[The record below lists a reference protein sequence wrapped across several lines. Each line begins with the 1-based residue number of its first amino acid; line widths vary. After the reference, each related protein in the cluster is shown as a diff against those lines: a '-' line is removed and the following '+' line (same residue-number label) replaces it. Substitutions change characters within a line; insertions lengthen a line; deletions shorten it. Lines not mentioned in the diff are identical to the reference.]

1 MSWSSAGWSQ
11 SAVIATYM
19 QCSSWRDQ
27 VFFFFWQSSIKII
40 HSLPKHLWAFSFSK
54 LIENK
59 TLALWIHDVGGP
71 VSQTCWQYTSGAK
84 AIIGRP
90 KKKKKPAHRVG
101 KTWSCRSCILAL
113 WLKFSLIPKCGV
125 RFQVVTRLQLFQI
138 SLPCLC
144 NTVRS
149 WPVVTIVSMAV
160 FSWKKKKKIRQ
171 TLSETV
177 SKTQSSLNGF
187 NK

>member
-1 MSWSSAGWSQ
+1 MIKCGLVSKCGYSNIYAMFLMAWSS
-11 SAVIATYM
+11 
-19 QCSSWRDQ
+19 
-27 VFFFFWQSSIKII
+27 FFFFFGQSSIKII

-71 VSQTCWQYTSGAK
+71 VSQTCWQYTSSAK

-90 KKKKKPAHRVG
+90 KKKNPAHRVG
-101 KTWSCRSCILAL
+101 KTWSSGSCILAL

-160 FSWKKKKKIRQ
+160 FSWKKKKKSDRHCLRQ
-171 TLSETV
+171 FLKHRV
-177 SKTQSSLNGF
+177 H
-187 NK
+187 